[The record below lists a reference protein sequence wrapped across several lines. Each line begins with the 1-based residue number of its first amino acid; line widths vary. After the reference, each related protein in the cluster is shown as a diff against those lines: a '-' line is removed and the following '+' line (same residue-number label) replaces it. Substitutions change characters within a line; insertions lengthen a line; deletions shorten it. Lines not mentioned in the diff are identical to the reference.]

1 LFAKA
6 TNFNNALQ
14 NIYFNHLVT
23 NSNPNI
29 AEMDAATFDVNVV
42 INKLN
47 ARKCWQISNLSSVY
61 AEMCVIGSNISEAI
75 IAGGSINLSPTEFE
89 YSTLVGAINVLVN
102 EAEAIQ
108 VAGSEA
114 NKLTF
119 YQLSKQAYN
128 AQTMLN
134 NDNSKFLTA
143 CNLVD
148 YASDKEGLSASEIM
162 SKQIIED
169 YCVVL
174 KEYNQVLKNMLDL
187 IEV

>member
-1 LFAKA
+1 
-6 TNFNNALQ
+6 
-14 NIYFNHLVT
+14 
-23 NSNPNI
+23 
-29 AEMDAATFDVNVV
+29 
-42 INKLN
+42 
-47 ARKCWQISNLSSVY
+47 
-61 AEMCVIGSNISEAI
+61 
-75 IAGGSINLSPTEFE
+75 
-89 YSTLVGAINVLVN
+89 
-102 EAEAIQ
+102 
-108 VAGSEA
+108 
-114 NKLTF
+114 
-119 YQLSKQAYN
+119 
-128 AQTMLN
+128 MLN